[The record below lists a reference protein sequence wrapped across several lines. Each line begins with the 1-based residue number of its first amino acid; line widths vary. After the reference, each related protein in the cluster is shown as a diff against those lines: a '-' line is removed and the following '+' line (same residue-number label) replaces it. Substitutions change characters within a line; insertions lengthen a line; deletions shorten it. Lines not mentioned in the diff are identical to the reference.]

1 MIENVSNESL
11 QYVQMSVAE
20 ALAELSDIERQVV
33 EVVNRRIAAAESV
46 EALVDFLFEAT
57 RDVCSCDRISLAFVE
72 EGGRRLVSH
81 YTRASYEPVLL
92 KKGFSQDLQDSS
104 LSEVIDR
111 GTPRIIDDLE
121 AYLDVH
127 PRSGS
132 TKLLR
137 EEGLRSS
144 MTCPL
149 TVEGRNVGVLFR
161 SSRKPHAYDR
171 GQLRLHRV
179 IAERLSQAVEKAYR
193 IEHLVEANNAYTEM
207 LGFVSHELKS
217 PVASL
222 VMTSR
227 MLAEGYYGPLEPKQH
242 DKIGKI
248 IAKGNYLLAL
258 VGEYLDLARIEA
270 GQLEVKAVP
279 VSDFVGQVVEPAVE
293 IVRGNITGSR
303 MNLTVTA
310 PDAPVLVECDPN
322 LLKIVMVNLVGNAV
336 KYGREGGEIRVTV
349 ATAGPRVTVSV
360 WNEGPGFARSQRSKL
375 FRKFSR
381 LDDPELQKRK
391 GTGVGLYTS
400 WRIVN
405 LHGGRIDA
413 KSQHG
418 EWAEFSVEIPV
429 ARPVE

>member
-1 MIENVSNESL
+1 MIEKVSNESL
-11 QYVQMSVAE
+11 QYVQMSVAD
-20 ALAELSDIERQVV
+20 ALAELSDAERAVV
-33 EVVNRRIAAAESV
+33 DDVNRRIAAAESV

-57 RDVCSCDRISLAFVE
+57 QDVCPCDRISLAFLADD
-72 EGGRRLVSH
+72 GRRLVSH
-81 YTRASYEPVLL
+81 YARTSYEPVLL
-92 KKGFSQDLQDSS
+92 KKGFRQDLQGSS
-104 LSEVIDR
+104 LFEVIER

-121 AYLDVH
+121 AYLDAH

-132 TKLLR
+132 TKLLVK
-137 EEGLRSS
+137 ESLRSS
-144 MTCPL
+144 LTCPL

-161 SSRKPHAYDR
+161 SSRRAGAYDR
-171 GQLRLHRV
+171 RQLRLHRV

-193 IEHLVEANNAYTEM
+193 IEQLVEANNAYTEM

-242 DKIGKI
+242 DKIEKI
-248 IAKGNYLLAL
+248 IAKGNYLLTL

-270 GQLEVKAVP
+270 GKLQVRSAP
-279 VSDFVGQVVEPAVE
+279 VGDFVTQVVDPAVE

-303 MNLTVTA
+303 MSLTVTA
-310 PDAPVLVECDPN
+310 PDAPVHVECDPN
-322 LLKIVMVNLVGNAV
+322 LLKIVLVNLVGNAV
-336 KYGREGGEIRVTV
+336 KYGAEGGEIRVTV
-349 ATAGPRVTVSV
+349 AAEKSRVVVSV
-360 WNEGPGFARSQRSKL
+360 WNEGPGFAGSDRSKL

-413 KSQHG
+413 TSQHG
-418 EWAEFSVEIPV
+418 EWAEFSVELP
-429 ARPVE
+429 RK